1 MDSHTGFGGIVETSS
16 SYFQQK
22 RYSMYTQQVGYGS
35 VQLIPEK
42 MRLEMLVG
50 MQIEIL
56 NGREILV

>member
-1 MDSHTGFGGIVETSS
+1 
-16 SYFQQK
+16 
-22 RYSMYTQQVGYGS
+22 MYTQQVGYGS

-56 NGREILV
+56 NGREILVNWPKLRNSNFSVSRGTNSN